1 MKRFLSLP
9 SNRHIVAT
17 MKYLELNDFK
27 QAAYLTTNDKRCFD
41 VITFESNSY
50 FTKLHEILIPV
61 GPGDKALPA
70 IPMPKRLR
78 FKCADQNATRLDDR
92 VIEVPEAHSQDGAG
106 CADIEPSRKKHC
118 MRIIGGTSS
127 LSRPADTESASS
139 LPHPAESTGN
149 CEEGVSQVMAD
160 QLKEHQARETQLWC
174 GICGKAPTRASRSS
188 PTTPSTCKR

>member
-1 MKRFLSLP
+1 MVRHLWQSPHTGKQKFTDYTINLQEMMQSSSDNATRREIAAWWSSNDQLQWSWQDEVDRREMRYVYHTTGPRSMKRFLSLP

-41 VITFESNSY
+41 VITYESNSY

-78 FKCADQNATRLDDR
+78 FKCADQNATL
-92 VIEVPEAHSQDGAG
+92 VQ
-106 CADIEPSRKKHC
+106 
-118 MRIIGGTSS
+118 
-127 LSRPADTESASS
+127 
-139 LPHPAESTGN
+139 
-149 CEEGVSQVMAD
+149 
-160 QLKEHQARETQLWC
+160 
-174 GICGKAPTRASRSS
+174 
-188 PTTPSTCKR
+188 